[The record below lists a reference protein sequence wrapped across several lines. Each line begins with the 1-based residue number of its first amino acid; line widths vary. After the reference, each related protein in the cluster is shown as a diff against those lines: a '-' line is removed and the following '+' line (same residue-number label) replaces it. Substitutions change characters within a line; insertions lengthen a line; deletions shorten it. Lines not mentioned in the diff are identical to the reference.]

1 MAKGNRNHKR
11 WTTVFRALANVNRL
25 KIIVMLSEGP
35 AMHVGQ
41 IADELEISLKA
52 TSNHL
57 AILKRL
63 DVVDAK
69 GMNGHVFYSLGAN
82 MPEDFRILIKLV

>member
-1 MAKGNRNHKR
+1 MVGKQNHKR

-25 KIIVMLSEGP
+25 KIMEMLGEGR

-41 IADELEISLKA
+41 IAEELEISFKA

-63 DVVDAK
+63 DVVDTK
-69 GMNGHVFYSLGAN
+69 GTSGHVFYSLNAN
-82 MPEDFRILIKLV
+82 MPEDFRASIKLV